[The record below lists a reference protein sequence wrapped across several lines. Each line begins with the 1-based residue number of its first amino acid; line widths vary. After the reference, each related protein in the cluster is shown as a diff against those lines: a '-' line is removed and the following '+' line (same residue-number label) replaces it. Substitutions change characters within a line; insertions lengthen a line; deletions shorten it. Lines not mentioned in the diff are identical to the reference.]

1 MSKMEFDRMGRNLAV
16 IFQDPFPT
24 TTHLIFGEHR
34 VYVCDTFLGPKS
46 MDKISDIIFEKG
58 AADKPVVVFNSHADW
73 DHIWGNCYFKDSMI
87 LAHEHCRIRIQ
98 EEGESGLE
106 KNEIHKQGEVVIT
119 PPTVT
124 FGTNYIFEDDEVEFF
139 YSPGH
144 TIDSASCYDHKE
156 KILFVGDN
164 VESDVPYVN
173 SLDFDTYIST
183 LEGYIE
189 RFWEYMVCGHDPVQS
204 DDKLV
209 KKNLEYLIQ
218 FKEWN
223 VDLGSITPR
232 AQHVHFH
239 SLNNLVNEILQKG
252 IQNEVRN
259 HYLEAISILENKDSN
274 EHVTEYLDQYKR
286 VTE

>member
-1 MSKMEFDRMGRNLAV
+1 MEFDRMGRSLSVA
-16 IFQDPFPT
+16 FQDPFYT

-46 MDKISDIIFEKG
+46 MDKISDIIFERG
-58 AADKPVVVFNSHADW
+58 ADDKPVVVFNSHADW
-73 DHIWGNCYFKDSMI
+73 DHIWGNCYFKDAMI
-87 LAHEHCRIRIQ
+87 LGHENCRIRIQ
-98 EEGESGLE
+98 DEGESGLK
-106 KNEIHKQGEVVIT
+106 KNGMHKQGEVILT

-124 FGTNYIFEDDEVEFF
+124 FGNNYIFEDDEVEFF

-156 KILFVGDN
+156 KVLFVGDN

-173 SLDFDTYIST
+173 SLDIDTYIST
-183 LEGYIE
+183 LQGYID

-209 KKNLEYLIQ
+209 RKNLEYLLLL
-218 FKEWN
+218 KDWN
-223 VDLGSITPR
+223 IDLDAITQK
-232 AQHVHFH
+232 ALHVHLYT
-239 SLNNLVNEILQKG
+239 LNKLVDEILQKG
-252 IQNEVRN
+252 VQHEARN
-259 HYLEAISILENKDSN
+259 HYLEAISVIERMEPN
-274 EHVTEYLDQYKR
+274 EKVTEYKKKFRR